1 MTTGYRQADGERDPP
16 STEEGDDMAGNR
28 RGGTLV
34 KERGG
39 ATRGTTRGRT
49 RAPRQGNEQQVARS
63 IQRRGSAAPGRARTR
78 DRRRRRPAG
87 WGNAA
92 VAAAA
97 ALAGV
102 IVGVATARR
111 RP

>member
-1 MTTGYRQADGERDPP
+1 
-16 STEEGDDMAGNR
+16 MAGNR
-28 RGGTLV
+28 RGGTLL

-39 ATRGTTRGRT
+39 T
-49 RAPRQGNEQQVARS
+49 RARDRATRQGNGEQVAWS
-63 IQRRGSAAPGRARTR
+63 TQRRGSAVPGRGRTKY
-78 DRRRRRPAG
+78 RRRTRPAG

-102 IVGVATARR
+102 IIGAATARR
-111 RP
+111 RR

>member
-1 MTTGYRQADGERDPP
+1 MARDRTGGIQ
-16 STEEGDDMAGNR
+16 
-28 RGGTLV
+28 V

-39 ATRGTTRGRT
+39 RTRGRQDYREQT
-49 RAPRQGNEQQVARS
+49 GRPFQPRDWTAPAG
-63 IQRRGSAAPGRARTR
+63 RRPRN
-78 DRRRRRPAG
+78 RRRNRPPG

-102 IVGVATARR
+102 LVGAATARR
-111 RP
+111 GR